1 MAICF
6 AAVNNLDVEVSQ
18 MKKTPLEAEPHMSR
32 QLIQLAF
39 YALILGPRVF
49 TWALLYSYNGWVT

>member
-18 MKKTPLEAEPHMSR
+18 MKKTPLEAEPLLSR
-32 QLIQLAF
+32 RIIQMAIYAF
-39 YALILGPRVF
+39 ILGPRVF
-49 TWALLYSYNGWVT
+49 AWALIYSYGR